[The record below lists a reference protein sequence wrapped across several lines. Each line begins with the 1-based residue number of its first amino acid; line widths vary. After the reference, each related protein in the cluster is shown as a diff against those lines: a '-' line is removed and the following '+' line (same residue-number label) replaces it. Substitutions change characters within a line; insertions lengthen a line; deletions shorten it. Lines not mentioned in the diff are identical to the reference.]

1 LSAAAN
7 LLLWGPLLLLGSAF
21 AYQAWIALHGF
32 RVKRG
37 ARAEGE
43 PIFGIVVPAHN
54 EEGGIE
60 ALLASLRALDYPQ
73 DRVAVV
79 VVADHCTDATA
90 RLVREAGY
98 ACLERR
104 SGARGKAPSL
114 ADGVAWVLERRPD
127 LAAIAFFDADNTVQ
141 ADFFRVVAGLVPHEP
156 YLQGNVGIQNWNAT
170 VFSRLN
176 YINAMSE
183 NRFRELA
190 RSQAGLSCH
199 LRGHGMVFRRDILG
213 DLAWQEGGLV
223 EDYDMQLRIAI
234 GGRRVV
240 WVDDARV
247 RSVLPETARAATV
260 QRMRW
265 AGGKSAIMRRGVSML
280 WRAWME
286 KRSMVV
292 LDQILLLLI
301 PSHAIQVCLALFLFA
316 TSLILAGPGSVL
328 FCASASLLA
337 GYIGYIVAG
346 ALLNRVPPAAF
357 LSVPLA
363 PFFILWRTWIH
374 LASLKGPGRWK

>member
-1 LSAAAN
+1 M
-7 LLLWGPLLLLGSAF
+7 
-21 AYQAWIALHGF
+21 
-32 RVKRG
+32 KR
-37 ARAEGE
+37 AVRTEGE

-54 EEGGIE
+54 EESGIE

-73 DRVAVV
+73 DRLAVV

-90 RLVREAGY
+90 RRVRDAGY
-98 ACLERR
+98 ACLER
-104 SGARGKAPSL
+104 STGARGKAPSL
-114 ADGVAWVLERRPD
+114 VEGIAWVLERRPD
-127 LAAIAFFDADNTVQ
+127 LAAIAFFDADNTVE

-176 YINAMSE
+176 YINAMAE

-223 EDYDMQLRIAI
+223 EDYDMQLRIAV
-234 GGRRVV
+234 GGGRVV
-240 WVDDARV
+240 WVDEARV

-265 AGGKSAIMRRGVSML
+265 AGGKSAIMRHGVTML
-280 WRAWME
+280 WRSWIE
-286 KRSMVV
+286 SRSMVV

-301 PSHAIQVCLALFLFA
+301 PSHAIQVCLALLLFA
-316 TSLILAGPGSVL
+316 ASLIFAGPGSAL

-337 GYIGYIVAG
+337 GYLGYIVAG
-346 ALLNRVPPAAF
+346 ALLNRVPPATF
-357 LSVPLA
+357 LNVPLA
-363 PFFILWRTWIH
+363 PFFILWRTWIY
-374 LASLKGPGRWK
+374 LASLKGPSRWK

>member
-1 LSAAAN
+1 MRAIAAQ
-7 LLLWGPLLLLGSAF
+7 LLWVPLLVLGSAF
-21 AYQAWIALHGF
+21 AYQAWVALHGL
-32 RVKRG
+32 RVKRA
-37 ARAEGE
+37 ARTEGE
-43 PIFGIVVPAHN
+43 PVFGIVIPAHN
-54 EEGGIE
+54 EEEGIG
-60 ALLASLRALDYPQ
+60 ALLASLRSLDYPQ
-73 DRVAVV
+73 DRLVV
-79 VVADHCTDATA
+79 LVVADHCTDATA
-90 RLVREAGY
+90 QLVREAGY
-98 ACLERR
+98 ECLER
-104 SGARGKAPSL
+104 STGARGKAPSL
-114 ADGVAWVLERRPD
+114 ADGVALVIERRPD

-156 YLQGNVGIQNWNAT
+156 YLQGNVGIQNWNVT

-176 YINAMSE
+176 YINAMAE

-223 EDYDMQLRIAI
+223 EDYDMQLRIAV

-240 WVDDARV
+240 WVDEARA

-265 AGGKSAIMRRGVSML
+265 AGGKSAILRRGVSML
-280 WRAWME
+280 WRAW
-286 KRSMVV
+286 KDKPSMLVF
-292 LDQILLLLI
+292 DQILLLLI
-301 PSHAIQVCLALFLFA
+301 PSHAIQVCLASVLFVGSYAFG
-316 TSLILAGPGSVL
+316 GPGSAL

-337 GYIGYIVAG
+337 GYVAYIVTG
-346 ALLNRVPPAAF
+346 ALLNRVPPATF

-363 PFFILWRTWIH
+363 PFFILWRTWIYV
-374 LASLKGPGRWK
+374 ASLKGPGRWK